1 MRSGLFVLLLLSALN
16 ARGDIYRWVDEQGN
30 LHFSD
35 KKPEDQTVAKEISGE
50 LRPLNS
56 DTSTAETDKLK
67 QVFQGETPEER
78 AYQQRQR
85 AQQQQQ
91 EQVRRQICQQ
101 ARNKLSI
108 LRGRVVFLDSNGR
121 EMEVTE
127 DERQQR
133 ANELAEE
140 IRHYCS

>member
-1 MRSGLFVLLLLSALN
+1 MRPGLFILLLVAALG
-16 ARGDIYRWVDEQGN
+16 ARGEIYRWVDEQGN

-35 KKPEDQTVAKEISGE
+35 KKPEDQAAAKEISGE

-56 DTSTAETDKLK
+56 DTSTAETGKLK
-67 QVFQGETPEER
+67 QVFQGETPEEK
-78 AYQQRQR
+78 AYQQRQQ

-91 EQVRRQICQQ
+91 KKARQQACQQ

-121 EMEVTE
+121 DMEVTE

-133 ANELAEE
+133 ANKLAEE